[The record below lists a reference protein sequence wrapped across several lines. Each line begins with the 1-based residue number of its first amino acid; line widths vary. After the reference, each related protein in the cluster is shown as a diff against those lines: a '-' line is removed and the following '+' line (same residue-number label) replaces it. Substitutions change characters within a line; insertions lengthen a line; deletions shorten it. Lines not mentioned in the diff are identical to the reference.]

1 LTSQGGEVLS
11 FLIVRT
17 IRKNILWLVLLGA
30 GTALS
35 ETPVEGPPKAPT
47 EAPPEA
53 SVDYGQLGA
62 ILGYVASDYATA
74 VGAAG
79 VFNPQEYAEQ
89 KGFLAEAVHESASLP
104 ADELDVRS
112 LLQAAKVDADRA
124 APPAQIVP
132 KVTEALR
139 LLEQRHDLG
148 QIPKQMPSA
157 ARGRQL
163 YAEGCEACHA
173 ADGSGQTGLR
183 LSTEPPDLTDR
194 AQSGGFSPS
203 RVFRAVSYGVPGTAM
218 PSFNPAYS
226 TADRWSIAFY
236 MLGLPHGAAAP
247 SSAASAAASRA
258 APRALKT
265 PKIEGSLASLAEL
278 ARQSDDQLRAA
289 LASQELAPEGRERA
303 LDWLRLDAPYAA
315 SVAGDGKILA
325 SARQAVAEVQRLYQA
340 GQVTAARRAAI
351 AAYLDD
357 FEPFEAPLRARAPG
371 LVTALEASFMRL
383 RAGIDAG
390 ASPQQLDSI
399 VSDLERGLLEAE
411 DAVST
416 GSPWVAFTASLAI
429 ALREGLEAALFLSVM
444 LALAFKS
451 GRPRAQLAVHLGWG
465 AALLLGGATWFLSG
479 ALVAR
484 GGGRNR
490 ELTEGITVL
499 LTAVLL
505 LGASHWILAQAS
517 ARKLGHFL
525 SQRVSMVKGAG
536 WGLGVLAFFA
546 IYREAFEV
554 VVFYRGLLLQSAN
567 QSGAVSF
574 GALVGL
580 AALAAVVVGFQ
591 RLIGHKLR
599 PRPLLV
605 TCGVLLCGLA
615 VMMVGEG
622 VRSLQ
627 EAGLLGQRLV
637 PFPEVPQLG
646 IFATIEGLAAQG
658 SVVLALLVSLFYSLW
673 RARGGPLAKGGLTV
687 LSAGP
692 PGSPGPHGHKT
703 AS

>member
-1 LTSQGGEVLS
+1 M
-11 FLIVRT
+11 
-17 IRKNILWLVLLGA
+17 
-30 GTALS
+30 
-35 ETPVEGPPKAPT
+35 GP
-47 EAPPEA
+47 
-53 SVDYGQLGA
+53 
-62 ILGYVASDYATA
+62 
-74 VGAAG
+74 AG
-79 VFNPQEYAEQ
+79 VINPQEYTEQ
-89 KGFLAEAVHESASLP
+89 KEFLAEAVQTSASLP
-104 ADELDVRS
+104 ADEQDVRL
-112 LLQAAKVDADRA
+112 LLQAARADAERA
-124 APPAQIVP
+124 APPGQIVP
-132 KVTEALR
+132 GVTEALR

-173 ADGSGQTGLR
+173 ADGSGHTGLR
-183 LSTEPPDLTDR
+183 LSTQPPDLTDR
-194 AQSGGFSPS
+194 AQSGAFSPS
-203 RVFRAVSYGVPGTAM
+203 RVFRAESYGVPGTAM

-236 MLGLPHGAAAP
+236 MLGLPHGAAVAGSAP
-247 SSAASAAASRA
+247 GAS
-258 APRALKT
+258 PTALPE
-265 PKIEGSLASLAEL
+265 PKGLQSLARLNLADL
-278 ARQSDDQLRAA
+278 ARQSDDQLRAEIA
-289 LASQELAPEGRERA
+289 RQEMVPEARERA
-303 LDWLRLDAPYAA
+303 LDWLRREAPYAA
-315 SVAGDGKILA
+315 SVAGEGKLLS

-340 GQVTAARRAAI
+340 GQVTAARHAAI

-357 FEPFEAPLRARAPG
+357 FEPFEAPLRARAPA
-371 LVTALEASFMRL
+371 LVNALEASFMRL

-390 ASPQQLDSI
+390 ASPRELDST

-444 LALAFKS
+444 LALAIKS

-479 ALVAR
+479 ELVAR
-484 GGGRNR
+484 GGQSR

-505 LGASHWILAQAS
+505 LGASHWVLAQAS

-525 SQRVSMVKGAG
+525 SQRVAMVKGAG
-536 WGLGVLAFFA
+536 WGLGLLAFFA

-567 QSGAVSF
+567 QSSAVTF

-580 AALAAVVVGFQ
+580 VALACVVVVFQ
-591 RLIGHKLR
+591 RLVGHKLR
-599 PRPLLV
+599 PRPLLL

-622 VRSLQ
+622 MRSLQ
-627 EAGLLGQRLV
+627 EAGVLSQRLV
-637 PFPEVPQLG
+637 PFPEVPELG
-646 IFATIEGLAAQG
+646 IFATAEGLVAQG
-658 SVVLALLVSLFYSLW
+658 AVFLGLLASLGYSLW
-673 RARGGPLAKGGLTV
+673 RGRALQAG
-687 LSAGP
+687 SAGP
-692 PGSPGPHGHKT
+692 AAHQGRPGENT

>member
-1 LTSQGGEVLS
+1 
-11 FLIVRT
+11 VRT
-17 IRKNILWLVLLGA
+17 IRKNILWLVLLAPGVA
-30 GTALS
+30 QA
-35 ETPVEGPPKAPT
+35 EGLPA
-47 EAPPEA
+47 APPA
-53 SVDYGQLGA
+53 AAVDYGQLGA

-74 VGAAG
+74 VGPDG
-79 VFNPQEYAEQ
+79 VLSPQEYVEQ
-89 KGFLAEAVHESASLP
+89 KGFLAEAVQAGASLP
-104 ADELDVRS
+104 ADELDVLS
-112 LLQAAKVDADRA
+112 LLQAAQAAADRA
-124 APPAQIVP
+124 SPPSQIVP
-132 KVTEALR
+132 RITEALR

-148 QIPKQMPSA
+148 QIPKEVPSA

-173 ADGSGQTGLR
+173 ADGSGHTGLR

-194 AQSGGFSPS
+194 GQSGGFSPS
-203 RVFRAVSYGVPGTAM
+203 RVFRAESYGVPGTAM
-218 PSFNPAYS
+218 PSFDPAYS

-236 MLGLPHGAAAP
+236 MLGLPQAAAVARSP
-247 SSAASAAASRA
+247 VAGASPP
-258 APRALKT
+258 APKK
-265 PKIEGSLASLAEL
+265 PKGLGSLSLAEL
-278 ARQSDDQLRAA
+278 ARQSDDQLRTEIAG
-289 LASQELAPEGRERA
+289 QEIAPESRERA
-303 LDWLRLDAPYAA
+303 LAWLRLEAPYAP
-315 SVAGDGKILA
+315 SVAGEGKILS
-325 SARQAVAEVQRLYQA
+325 SARQAVAEVQRLYHA
-340 GQVTAARRAAI
+340 GQVAAARRAAI

-357 FEPFEAPLRARAPG
+357 FEPFEAPLRARAPA
-371 LVTALEASFMRL
+371 LVNTLEASFMRL
-383 RAGIDAG
+383 RGEIDAG
-390 ASPQQLDSI
+390 ASVQQVDSTI
-399 VSDLERGLLEAE
+399 SDLERGLLEAE

-416 GSPWVAFTASLAI
+416 SSPWVAFTASIAI

-451 GRPRAQLAVHLGWG
+451 GRPRAQLAVHLGWA

-479 ALVAR
+479 VLVAR

-536 WGLGVLAFFA
+536 WGLGLLAFLA

-554 VVFYRGLLLQSAN
+554 VVFYRGLLVQSAN
-567 QSGAVSF
+567 QSRAVLF

-580 AALAAVVVGFQ
+580 VALVAVVVVFQ
-591 RLIGHKLR
+591 RLVGHKLR

-627 EAGLLGQRLV
+627 EAGALGQRLV

-646 IFATIEGLAAQG
+646 VFATVQGLVAQG
-658 SVVLALLVSLFYSLW
+658 SVFLGLLASLVYSLW
-673 RARGGPLAKGGLTV
+673 RSRAAPLVSGGQAV
-687 LSAGP
+687 LHAESAGP
-692 PGSPGPHGHKT
+692 AGHRDRKT